1 MSSSPTNPAA
11 VSESESSI
19 RKDPTVSVFMYEDYH
34 VFLRDWVASKKRER
48 ASFSYQELAD
58 RIGLKSKSSLRLV
71 CMGERDL
78 SPSAAVKFVVALGLE
93 ERETEYFLALVG
105 YNNASDPRE
114 RDVFLQQMRK
124 VPRPIE
130 KTILSAQE
138 FDYFGKWYV
147 AVVRELVTIH
157 PFGGDFKSLGN
168 LLEPAIS
175 ADEAR
180 HALKVLLDLDLI
192 EPRGESYVQ
201 RNPILHTRE
210 ELRSQAIKTY
220 QRETMGL
227 GADALDR
234 IDPARRHITTLTMG
248 LDDARW
254 HAIRKLTQE
263 YRQKLIEIGSEEG
276 PVDRVYQVNIQAFP
290 LTATSVPDSKG

>member
-1 MSSSPTNPAA
+1 MSPSPTNLVMA
-11 VSESESSI
+11 SESDSRS
-19 RKDPTVSVFMYEDYH
+19 RKDLTISVFKYEDYH
-34 VFLRDWVASKKRER
+34 VFLRDWVAAKKRER
-48 ASFSYQELAD
+48 SSFSYQELAD

-114 RDVFLQQMRK
+114 RDVFLQQMKK

-147 AVVRELVTIH
+147 AVVRELVSIH
-157 PFGGDFKSLGN
+157 SFGGDFKALGS
-168 LLEPAIS
+168 LLEPPIS

-180 HALKVLLDLDLI
+180 HALKVLLDLELI
-192 EPRGESYVQ
+192 EPCGDLYTQ
-201 RNPILHTRE
+201 KNAILHTRE

-234 IDPARRHITTLTMG
+234 VAPDRRHITTLTMG
-248 LDDARW
+248 LDEARW
-254 HAIRKLTQE
+254 RSIRKLTQE

-276 PVDRVYQVNIQAFP
+276 PVDRVYQVNIQVFP
-290 LTATSVPDSKG
+290 LTVGSTIPD

>member
-1 MSSSPTNPAA
+1 MPPSPTN
-11 VSESESSI
+11 SI
-19 RKDPTVSVFMYEDYH
+19 SHLEPDSCSRNDQAISVFKYEDYH
-34 VFLRDWVASKKRER
+34 VFLRDWVVAKKRER
-48 ASFSYQELAD
+48 TSFSYQELAD

-114 RDVFLQQMRK
+114 RDVFLQQMKK

-147 AVVRELVTIH
+147 AVVRELVSIH
-157 PFGGDFKSLGN
+157 PFGGDFKALGS

-192 EPRGESYVQ
+192 EPRGELYSQ
-201 RNPILHTRE
+201 KNSILHTRE
-210 ELRSQAIKTY
+210 ELRSQAIKAY

-227 GADALDR
+227 AADALDR
-234 IDPARRHITTLTMG
+234 IDPSRRHITTLTMG
-248 LDDARW
+248 LDDRRW
-254 HAIRKLTQE
+254 HSIRKLTQE

-276 PVDRVYQVNIQAFP
+276 PVDRVYQVNIQVFP
-290 LTATSVPDSKG
+290 LTAECTPLQA